1 MAKMVSFRQYVQE
14 ILRSATYKACEDS
27 NCIVAIV
34 NDLPGCVTQG
44 DTFDKTRDL
53 LIEAVET
60 WILFALKYGDPLP
73 AINGCKLAISED
85 EKEPKAANA

>member
-44 DTFDKTRDL
+44 DTFDKTEISSLRL
-53 LIEAVET
+53 LRRGYFSRLNT
-60 WILFALKYGDPLP
+60 
-73 AINGCKLAISED
+73 AI
-85 EKEPKAANA
+85 PYRQ